1 MAKEPKKTDKQ
12 IEAEAKLAVNE
23 VLRQKRGLAI
33 RNVRPEIRKA
43 FPFGPQATDRE
54 KRIWEQ
60 VVMQASAEMEKWP
73 PPLAVLLLLV
83 VSCSSAFAEAPEEE
97 APVEFYPYVLHGNP
111 LHWVRETRLR
121 GLAIAP
127 PQVRNS

>member
-1 MAKEPKKTDKQ
+1 MTREPKKTDKQ

-43 FPFGPQATDRE
+43 FPFGPQASERE

-83 VSCSSAFAEAPEEE
+83 ISCSAALAQAPEEQTQE
-97 APVEFYPYVLHGNP
+97 EFYPYILHGNP
-111 LHWVRETRLR
+111 LRWVRQTRLR
-121 GLAIAP
+121 GLAEAP

>member
-97 APVEFYPYVLHGNP
+97 APGEFYPYVLHGNP